1 VPSAPINVR
10 VETPIRVQGKGT
22 TNEMVPASSGGYNVA
37 DPALIPLA
45 DFVEKSAD
53 EIVQRAERAWESSIL
68 LFSQLSEEQREQ
80 IRRLAR
86 DTVRIWALRL
96 RQDPSYARRVHEL
109 GQEWGEQAGG
119 WNLHVYSFTK
129 AIDIL
134 AHALWEHLAANYP
147 LGRLTPQA
155 VFFLGRSRDQVVEDI
170 RIPLTSVYLQKRE
183 VEMEQTRFTLRGELS
198 LPGRSLLLELANRLQ
213 SEKDRVIPGWFDTVR
228 QMQGITEAMED
239 LLQQR
244 GGALFDQLLVLLQS
258 PTSETGEVSLTIVQ
272 QVGLESAQAGVSF
285 QEMFHALQQLRPTLW
300 DTVYEIY
307 RREQY
312 WHPAEFIEVLARLH
326 LLLDFFSEGIGQA
339 YLQQKEMI
347 IQEQAEALHKRD
359 LNVAREILESLLP
372 SQMLTIPQTSIGAIW
387 MPSREIG
394 GDFYDIFVLEGGDI
408 IFLIGDVS
416 GKGISAALLVSMVK
430 YVIKANAPWYRSPAA
445 LLTVANR
452 LFYQDMGPEMFV
464 TMFAA
469 RYTPATGK
477 VIYSSAGH
485 DPCYLC
491 RQDEHHRTVELS
503 SQGPALGIFPEVTLQ
518 DKRFDISPGDVMLL
532 YTDGLVNIRC
542 NGRYSVNSRTLCSTV
557 REFCT
562 LPAQEL
568 VQGVL
573 NNTLKNC
580 EPTDDITILVV
591 KREGEES
598 R

>member
-1 VPSAPINVR
+1 
-10 VETPIRVQGKGT
+10 
-22 TNEMVPASSGGYNVA
+22 MASSGGYNVA

-45 DFVEKSAD
+45 DFIEKSAD

-68 LFSQLSEEQREQ
+68 LFAQLTDEQREL

-86 DTVRIWALRL
+86 ETVGIWALRL
-96 RQDPSYARRVHEL
+96 RQDPIYARRVHEL

-129 AIDIL
+129 AIDL
-134 AHALWEHLAANYP
+134 LGHALWEYLAANYQMD
-147 LGRLTPQA
+147 RLSPAT
-155 VFFLGRSRDQVVEDI
+155 VFFLGRSRDQVLDDI
-170 RIPLTSVYLQKRE
+170 RVPLASVYLEKRE
-183 VEMEQTRFTLRGELS
+183 IEMEQTRFTLQGTLS

-213 SEKDRVIPGWFDTVR
+213 AEKERVIPSWFDAVKQAPGATR
-228 QMQGITEAMED
+228 AMEE
-239 LLQQR
+239 LLQRR
-244 GGALFDQLLVLLQS
+244 GSALFDQLLVLLQS
-258 PTSETGEVSLTIVQ
+258 PTPETGAQSLSNVR

-326 LLLDFFSEGIGQA
+326 LLLDLFSEGIGQA

-347 IQEQAEALHKRD
+347 IQEQAEALHRRD
-359 LNVAREILESLLP
+359 LNLAREILESLLP
-372 SQMLTIPQTSIGAIW
+372 NQRITLPFTDIGSVWI
-387 MPSREIG
+387 PSREIG
-394 GDFYDIFVLEGGDI
+394 GDFYDVFTLEGGDV
-408 IFLIGDVS
+408 IFILGDVS

-469 RYTPATGK
+469 RYTPTTGK
-477 VIYSSAGH
+477 LVYTSAGH

-491 RQDEHHRTVELS
+491 RQQDRRRTIELP
-503 SQGPALGIFPEVTLQ
+503 SQGPALGIFQDITLQ
-518 DKRFDISPGDVMLL
+518 DKRVNMCMDDVLLL
-532 YTDGLVNIRC
+532 YTDGLVNVRC
-542 NGRYSVNSRTLCSTV
+542 GGRRPVNSRRLCGV
-557 REFCT
+557 IREFSE

-568 VQGVL
+568 VQAVL
-573 NNTLKNC
+573 KHTTANC
-580 EPTDDITILVV
+580 EPTDDITVLVV
-591 KREGEES
+591 KRTGEEGA
-598 R
+598 